1 MWSAVP
7 GFGQA
12 GQKQSVKLKYPPG
25 AYRLL
30 LTSVS
35 GGSTTVGNQEEKSQD
50 EEQMTW
56 KFTVPAPDAQGNKKA
71 TLKLT
76 EVQEKSNGKETWNSA
91 QPDKGQAALAF
102 IYKPIMATD
111 VQVSFDAD

>member
-1 MWSAVP
+1 VKTTRRLASVSCALLICLVWSVVP

-50 EEQMTW
+50 EEQMT
-56 KFTVPAPDAQGNKKA
+56 
-71 TLKLT
+71 
-76 EVQEKSNGKETWNSA
+76 
-91 QPDKGQAALAF
+91 
-102 IYKPIMATD
+102 
-111 VQVSFDAD
+111 